1 MPASDRPRSPFAA
14 VRGRLAPGQ
23 AGIWTTALATLFVL
37 ILLVGLLWIVV
48 VNAFGWFWPTSVWR
62 MELADGI
69 VVVGQRVGLEDIPV
83 ASGGDTAE
91 PATRLKLKVG
101 NRDLTGRD
109 FMWIDLADIVSAS
122 RPDDLVR
129 IVRSEYGDAFGE
141 IVDAVGLDGQEID
154 PGDRTALTAL
164 LESGEDARDR
174 RRALEHR
181 LEKVRHPLTTVEEEL
196 DIRERSEG
204 ASTDTVQAEIAAL
217 RQRADELGEV
227 LAPELQKLE
236 DELVETIQLLD
247 RGHLSLKAGGDT
259 FDVTL
264 ARVIRVTWPNTLGWP
279 RKVYE
284 AAREGVQFLFTE
296 PREANTE
303 GGVFPALFGTV
314 LLVLLMSLAVVP
326 LGVVT
331 AVYMT
336 EYARTGLL
344 LRLANQAVNNLA
356 GVPSIVFGMF
366 GLAFFIYGVG
376 GSIDR
381 TLFADRLPTPT
392 FGTGGIL
399 WASLTLAL
407 LTVPV
412 VVVATR
418 EGLLAVPR
426 SWRDGSLAL
435 GATKWQT
442 LRRIILPAAMPG
454 ILTGLILAVSRAAG
468 EVAPLML
475 TGAVKLAP
483 SLPVDGSPPFLHLQ
497 RKFMHLGFHIY
508 DVSMQSPNVEAAKPM
523 AFATTLVLLLLVVLM
538 NLTAIVIRRRL
549 RRAYRG
555 QAV

>member
-1 MPASDRPRSPFAA
+1 MPDSEAASRQPNPFSTAG
-14 VRGRLAPGQ
+14 RGLEPGLP
-23 AGIWTTALATLFVL
+23 GTWSTALATVFVL
-37 ILLVGLLWIVV
+37 ILLAGLVWIVT
-48 VNAFGWFWPTSVWR
+48 VNAFGWFWPARVTEVR
-62 MELADGI
+62 LDDGG
-69 VVVGQRVGLEDIPV
+69 VLMGEKVGREEVHGVDTDEVRVQ
-83 ASGGDTAE
+83 
-91 PATRLKLKVG
+91 LKVG

-109 FMWIDLADIVSAS
+109 FVWVDAARIVDET
-122 RPDDLVR
+122 RPDDVVR
-129 IVRSEYGDAFGE
+129 VVRSEYGDAYGRIVGAVDPDGAPVELEDPEALRSVLDTGE
-141 IVDAVGLDGQEID
+141 EL
-154 PGDRTALTAL
+154 
-164 LESGEDARDR
+164 RDR
-174 RRALEHR
+174 RRHLEHE
-181 LEKVRHPLTTVEEEL
+181 LERIRQPLTDVEEEL
-196 DIRERSEG
+196 DVLERSER
-204 ASTDTVQAEIAAL
+204 ATTETVRAEVESLERRTEALAA
-217 RQRADELGEV
+217 ELGPRLAEV
-227 LAPELQKLE
+227 EQ
-236 DELVETIQLLD
+236 ELVETIGRLD
-247 RGHLSLKAGGDT
+247 AARLELRAGDT
-259 FDVTL
+259 GFDVPL
-264 ARVIRVTWPNTLGWP
+264 AQVIRVTWPNRMGALQRVWA
-279 RKVYE
+279 
-284 AAREGVQFLFTE
+284 AAREAVLFLFTE

-314 LLVLLMSLAVVP
+314 LLVLLMSVAVVP
-326 LGVVT
+326 LGVIT

-336 EYARTGLL
+336 EYAREGVA

-366 GLAFFIYGVG
+366 GLAFFVYGVG
-376 GSIDR
+376 GMMDR
-381 TLFADRLPTPT
+381 LFYPERLPTPT

-426 SWRDGSLAL
+426 SWREGSLAL
-435 GATKWQT
+435 GATRWQT
-442 LRRIILPAAMPG
+442 LRRVTLPAAMPG

-483 SLPVDGSPPFLHLQ
+483 SLPVDGTPPFLHLQ

-538 NLTAIVIRRRL
+538 NLTAIVVRRRL

-555 QAV
+555 QVV